1 MSSFLIENRATQNVF
16 IIIITI
22 TITFLFLQYMYYQ
35 GANKVG
41 WEVRVKAERKTCKLS
56 TDHRGEVGWG
66 WGGRLGGGVGSI
78 VTELLTAHE
87 PPRFY

>member
-1 MSSFLIENRATQNVF
+1 ME
-16 IIIITI
+16 
-22 TITFLFLQYMYYQ
+22 
-35 GANKVG
+35 

-56 TDHRGEVGWG
+56 TDNRGEVGWG
-66 WGGRLGGGVGSI
+66 WGGRLGGGVVSI